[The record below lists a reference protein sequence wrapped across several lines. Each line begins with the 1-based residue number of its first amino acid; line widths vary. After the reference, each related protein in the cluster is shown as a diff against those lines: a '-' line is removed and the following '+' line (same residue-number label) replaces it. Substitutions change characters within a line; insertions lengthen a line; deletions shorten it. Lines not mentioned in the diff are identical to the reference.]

1 MGEVSLTAF
10 KTLFWN
16 ISCLYVL
23 TIRSRRYLQE
33 YALCLGIA
41 LVSLGASN
49 PVLGEIEMVESVA
62 DSGDDWVSFIRN
74 FRERHN
80 FSILVG
86 AGKSRWDVNHFS
98 RISQSSYN
106 NTFAQVEFQYLF
118 HQQIQESLGFA
129 LGSSFAVGGEKVDK
143 DSGFSIGTTVQL
155 PGIHIA
161 LVQDLSPKWR
171 AVLGLGSYLERV
183 YRIKDSTSEP
193 VRTLDV
199 TLRSQSHLSVAVD
212 FFWKWKSGFRFSFNY
227 GLSSYYGP
235 QKASGLLTDAAFQRN
250 RRWVALGPVYHLE

>member
-16 ISCLYVL
+16 RSCLYVL

-129 LGSSFAVGGEKVDK
+129 LGSSFAVGARKSIRIAVLALGPPC
-143 DSGFSIGTTVQL
+143 SYRGFTL
-155 PGIHIA
+155 
-161 LVQDLSPKWR
+161 LLQDLSPKWR

-193 VRTLDV
+193 VKTLDV

-212 FFWKWKSGFRFSFNY
+212 FLEMEKWF
-227 GLSSYYGP
+227 
-235 QKASGLLTDAAFQRN
+235 
-250 RRWVALGPVYHLE
+250 